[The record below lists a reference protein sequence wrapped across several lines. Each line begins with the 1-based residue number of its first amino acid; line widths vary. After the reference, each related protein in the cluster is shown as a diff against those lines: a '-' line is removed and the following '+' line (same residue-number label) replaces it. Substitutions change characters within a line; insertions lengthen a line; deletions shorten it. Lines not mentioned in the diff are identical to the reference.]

1 MKVKYKYTTLGTIL
15 NLNDFIGI
23 WLYKNYFVFH

>member
-1 MKVKYKYTTLGTIL
+1 MKVKYKYTVLGTVL

-23 WLYKNYFVFH
+23 RLYKNEFVFH